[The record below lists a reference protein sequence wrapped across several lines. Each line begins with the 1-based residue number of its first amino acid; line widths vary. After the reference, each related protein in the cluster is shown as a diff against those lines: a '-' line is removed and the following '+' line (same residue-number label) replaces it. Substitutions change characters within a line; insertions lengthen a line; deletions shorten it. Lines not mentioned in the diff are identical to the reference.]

1 METFDRT
8 WIHSP
13 ITTIQS
19 LPLMKI
25 LTRYIF
31 KEMLGPTALGFA
43 FYTFI
48 ILMKNLFDFA
58 GMIIKRSLPGSTVAR
73 LLYLS
78 LPHIVVLTVPMSLLF
93 GILIA
98 VGRLSSDSEIIAMR
112 ALGISTRTIYRPV
125 FLFSFLVFL
134 LNLYLTNFV
143 LPRGNAELQALR
155 SEIFTSQIEKELKPR
170 IFYDE
175 YENLTIY
182 VNDVDAKTLQWKGV
196 FVADTRS
203 ADETRSGLTTIAQQ
217 VDSARREAA
226 QTPTILP
233 QRSSNKIVIADTG
246 NLSILKPNNQVWL
259 NLKNAETH
267 LWDPRKPDR
276 YDLNSNA
283 SQRMRLPDKFSDS
296 TTGYQRSLREMSFR
310 ELMEQAR
317 WAQYSR
323 DPHGRETYWAAKVEM
338 HKMFAIPFAC
348 IVFGILGLPL
358 GITNR
363 RGGQSSGFSLSIA
376 IILVYYV
383 MINNGEHLADSGKIG
398 PAVAMWTPNLI
409 LLGVGIYLLMRANR
423 DTGAQRSEGGIVRRL
438 IQAIRSR
445 KKAGSAT
452 GAAEADGP
460 AILSRFDITFPN
472 TLDRYILREFLKILT
487 LVLVSTAALFVI
499 VDYTDLSGDIRANHI
514 ASSTVSEY
522 YRYLIFQ
529 ILNYTLPISV
539 LVSTLVT
546 FGIFSKNNEVTAF
559 KSSGMSLYRAALPI
573 VGIAVAISA
582 LAYLQLDYVL
592 PYSNQRVE
600 QLRSRIKAKRTTF
613 VVAAPHQQK
622 LWFLGKG
629 RYIINFLAYDR
640 AEKELSQVQ
649 VFELHPTKFRLT
661 RRIYAEHARWDGVG
675 WAFSN
680 GWMRSFGDDGSSTFA
695 PITRP
700 LRLYYSERPD
710 DFETEARAP
719 DQMTFAQL
727 RRYIETI
734 RKSGYAAEELT
745 VKLYTK
751 TSWPFISLVMA
762 LIALP
767 FAFRIGKRGALYGVG
782 VGLLLGIFYWMI
794 FAVFTKFGEVGNLPA
809 ALSAWSAN
817 ILFAIAAVYMFLN
830 VET

>member
-1 METFDRT
+1 
-8 WIHSP
+8 
-13 ITTIQS
+13 
-19 LPLMKI
+19 MKI
-25 LTRYIF
+25 MTRYIF

-58 GMIIKRSLPGSTVAR
+58 GMIIKRSLPASTVGR

-134 LNLYLTNFV
+134 INLYLMNFV
-143 LPRGNAELQALR
+143 LPHGNAELQALR

-175 YENLTIY
+175 FENLTIY
-182 VNDVDAKTLQWKGV
+182 VNDVDPKTAQWKGV
-196 FVADTRS
+196 FVADSRS
-203 ADETRSGLTTIAQQ
+203 ADETRTGTSTGPVTIAQQ
-217 VDSARREAA
+217 IRNARTEAA
-226 QTPTILP
+226 QPASILP
-233 QRSSNKIVIADTG
+233 QRSSNKIIVAESG
-246 NLSILKPNNQVWL
+246 NLSILKPSKQIWL
-259 NLKNAETH
+259 NLKTAETH
-267 LWDPRKPDR
+267 LWDPKKPAQ
-276 YDLNSNA
+276 YDLNTNA
-283 SQRMRLPDKFSDS
+283 VQRMRLPDKYSDS
-296 TTGYQRSLREMSFR
+296 GGGYQRSLREMSFR

-317 WAQYSR
+317 WSQYSH
-323 DPHGRETYWAAKVEM
+323 DADARETYWAAKVEM
-338 HKMFAIPFAC
+338 NKMFAIPFAC

-363 RGGQSSGFSLSIA
+363 RGGKSSGFSLSIA
-376 IILVYYV
+376 IILLYYV
-383 MINNGEHLADSGKIG
+383 MINNLEHLADRGKIG
-398 PAVAMWTPNLI
+398 PAVAMWTPNVVLLI
-409 LLGVGIYLLMRANR
+409 VGIYLLIRANR
-423 DTGAQRSEGGIVRRL
+423 DTGARRSDTGFFRRMVQT
-438 IQAIRSR
+438 IKSR
-445 KKAGSAT
+445 RTEVS
-452 GAAEADGP
+452 GAVADDDEP
-460 AILSRFDITFPN
+460 AVLSRFDITFPN
-472 TLDRYILREFLKILT
+472 TLDRYILREFLKILM
-487 LVLVSTAALFVI
+487 LVLVSTAALYLI

-514 ASSTVSEY
+514 PLHVVASY
-522 YRYLIFQ
+522 YRFLIFQ
-529 ILNYTLPISV
+529 ILNFTMPISV

-546 FGIFSKNNEVTAF
+546 FGIFSKNNEITAF
-559 KSSGMSLYRAALPI
+559 KSGGMSLYRAALPI
-573 VGIAVAISA
+573 IGIALAISV

-600 QLRSRIKAKRTTF
+600 ELRNKIKAKRNIHA
-613 VVAAPHQQK
+613 VSAAHQQK

-640 AEKELSQVQ
+640 DDKELSQVQ
-649 VFELHPTKFRLT
+649 VFEFHPTKFRLT
-661 RRIYAEHARWDGVG
+661 RRVYAEHARWDGVG

-680 GWMRSFGDDGSSTFA
+680 GWVRSFGDDNSSTDT

-700 LRLYYSERPD
+700 LRLYYSERPE
-710 DFETEARAP
+710 DFATEARAP
-719 DQMTFAQL
+719 EQMTFAQL

-734 RKSGYAAEELT
+734 RKSGYAAEELS

-782 VGLLLGIFYWMI
+782 IGLILGIFYWMI

-809 ALSAWSAN
+809 MLSAWSAN

>member
-1 METFDRT
+1 
-8 WIHSP
+8 
-13 ITTIQS
+13 
-19 LPLMKI
+19 MKI

-58 GMIIKRSLPGSTVAR
+58 GMIIKRSLPASTVGR
-73 LLYLS
+73 LLFLS

-134 LNLYLTNFV
+134 INLYLMNFV
-143 LPRGNAELQALR
+143 LPRGNAEFAALR

-170 IFYDE
+170 VFYNE
-175 YENLTIY
+175 YENLTIF

-196 FVADTRS
+196 FVADSRT
-203 ADETRSGLTTIAQQ
+203 ADEARTGTSNGPVTIGQQ
-217 VDSARREAA
+217 IQDAHREAA
-226 QTPTILP
+226 QQPSILP
-233 QRSSNKIVIADTG
+233 QRSSSKIIVAESG
-246 NLSILKPNNQVWL
+246 NLSILKPSNQVWM
-259 NLKNAETH
+259 NLRAAETH
-267 LWDPRKPDR
+267 VWDPKRPDR
-276 YDLNSNA
+276 YDVNSNVV
-283 SQRMRLPDKFSDS
+283 QRMRLPDKYSDS
-296 TTGYQRSLREMSFR
+296 SAASGYQRSLREMSFR

-317 WAQYSR
+317 WSQYSR
-323 DPHGRETYWAAKVEM
+323 DPDARETYWAAKVEM
-338 HKMFAIPFAC
+338 NKMFAIPFAC

-363 RGGQSSGFSLSIA
+363 RGGKSSGFSLSIA
-376 IILVYYV
+376 IILIYYV
-383 MINNGEHLADSGKIG
+383 MINNGEHLADTGKIG
-398 PAVAMWTPNLI
+398 PAVAMWTPNLV
-409 LLGVGIYLLMRANR
+409 LLALGIYLLIRANR
-423 DTGAQRSEGGIVRRL
+423 DTGARRSDVGIVRRL

-445 KKAGSAT
+445 KRT
-452 GAAEADGP
+452 AAAVADEEP

-487 LVLVSTAALFVI
+487 LVLVSTAALFII
-499 VDYTDLSGDIRANHI
+499 VDYTDLSGDIRTNHI
-514 ASSTVSEY
+514 GLHTVVTY
-522 YRYLIFQ
+522 YRFLIFQ

-559 KSSGMSLYRAALPI
+559 KSGGMSLYRAALPI
-573 VGIAVAISA
+573 VGIALVISI

-600 QLRSRIKAKRTTF
+600 EERNRIKARRNVHAIST
-613 VVAAPHQQK
+613 PHQQR

-629 RYIINFLAYDR
+629 RYIINFLAYNRD
-640 AEKELSQVQ
+640 EKELTQVQ

-661 RRIYAEHARWDGVG
+661 RRVYADHARWDGVG

-680 GWMRSFGDDGSSTFA
+680 GWMRSFRDDGSSTDT
-695 PITRP
+695 PITTP
-700 LRLYYSERPD
+700 IRLYYSERPE
-710 DFETEARAP
+710 DFATEARAP

-782 VGLLLGIFYWMI
+782 VGLILGILYWMI

-809 ALSAWSAN
+809 MLSAWSAN
-817 ILFAIAAVYMFLN
+817 VLFAIAAVYMFLH

>member
-1 METFDRT
+1 
-8 WIHSP
+8 
-13 ITTIQS
+13 
-19 LPLMKI
+19 MKI

-73 LLYLS
+73 LLFLS

-134 LNLYLTNFV
+134 INLYLMNFV
-143 LPRGNAELQALR
+143 LPKGNAEFAALR

-170 IFYDE
+170 VFYDE

-182 VNDVDAKTLQWKGV
+182 VNDVDPKTLQWKGV
-196 FVADTRS
+196 FVADSRTV
-203 ADETRSGLTTIAQQ
+203 DETRTGTSNGPVTIAQQ
-217 VDSARREAA
+217 VQDAHREAG
-226 QTPTILP
+226 QTPQILP
-233 QRSSNKIVIADTG
+233 QRSSNKIIVAESG
-246 NLSILKPNNQVWL
+246 NLSILKVTKQVWL
-259 NLKNAETH
+259 NLKTAETH
-267 LWDPRKPDR
+267 LWDPKKPDR

-283 SQRMRLPDKFSDS
+283 VQRMRLPDKYNDS
-296 TTGYQRSLREMSFR
+296 TGGYQRSLREMSFR

-317 WAQYSR
+317 WSQYSH
-323 DPHGRETYWAAKVEM
+323 DADARETYWAAKVEM
-338 HKMFAIPFAC
+338 NKMFAIPFAC

-363 RGGQSSGFSLSIA
+363 RGGKSSGFSLSIA
-376 IILVYYV
+376 IILIYYV

-398 PAVAMWTPNLI
+398 PAVAMWTPNLV
-409 LLGVGIYLLMRANR
+409 LLSLGIYLLIRANR
-423 DTGAQRSEGGIVRRL
+423 DTGGRRSDVGIVRRI
-438 IQAIRSR
+438 IQAIKSR
-445 KKAGSAT
+445 KRT
-452 GAAEADGP
+452 EGAVVDEDP
-460 AILSRFDITFPN
+460 SILSRFDITFPN
-472 TLDRYILREFLKILT
+472 TLDRYILREFLKFLT
-487 LVLVSTAALFVI
+487 LVLVSTAALYLI
-499 VDYTDLSGDIRANHI
+499 VDYTDLSGDIRTNHI
-514 ASSTVSEY
+514 GFQTVASY
-522 YRYLIFQ
+522 YRFLIFQ
-529 ILNYTLPISV
+529 ILNFTLPISV

-559 KSSGMSLYRAALPI
+559 KSGGMSLYRAALPI
-573 VGIAVAISA
+573 VGIALTISV

-600 QLRSRIKAKRTTF
+600 ELRNKIKAKRMVHATPT
-613 VVAAPHQQK
+613 PHQQK

-640 AEKELSQVQ
+640 DEKELSQVQ

-661 RRIYAEHARWDGVG
+661 RRVYAEHARWDGVG
-675 WAFSN
+675 WVFSN

-700 LRLYYSERPD
+700 LRLYYSERPE
-710 DFETEARAP
+710 DFATEARAP

-782 VGLLLGIFYWMI
+782 IGLILGIIYWMV

-809 ALSAWSAN
+809 MLSAWSAN
-817 ILFAIAAVYMFLN
+817 ILFAIGAIYMFLN

>member
-1 METFDRT
+1 
-8 WIHSP
+8 
-13 ITTIQS
+13 
-19 LPLMKI
+19 MKI

-73 LLYLS
+73 LLFLS

-134 LNLYLTNFV
+134 INLYLMNFV
-143 LPRGNAELQALR
+143 LPKGNAEFAALR

-170 IFYDE
+170 VFYDE
-175 YENLTIY
+175 YENLTLY
-182 VNDVDAKTLQWKGV
+182 VNDIDPKTLQWKGV
-196 FVADTRS
+196 FVADSRT
-203 ADETRSGLTTIAQQ
+203 ADETRNGTSSGPVTVAQQ
-217 VDSARREAA
+217 VQDAHQEAA
-226 QTPTILP
+226 QAPQILP
-233 QRSSNKIVIADTG
+233 QQSSNKIIVAESG
-246 NLSILKPNNQVWL
+246 NLSILRTNKQVWL
-259 NLKNAETH
+259 NLKTAQTH
-267 LWDPRKPDR
+267 LWDPKKPDR
-276 YDLNSNA
+276 YDLNSNVV
-283 SQRMRLPDKFSDS
+283 QRMRLPDKGNDA
-296 TTGYQRSLREMSFR
+296 TGGYQRSLREMSFR

-317 WAQYSR
+317 WSQYSH
-323 DPHGRETYWAAKVEM
+323 DADARETYWAAKVEM
-338 HKMFAIPFAC
+338 NKMFAIPFAC

-363 RGGQSSGFSLSIA
+363 RGGKSSGFSLSIA
-376 IILVYYV
+376 IILIYYV

-398 PAVAMWTPNLI
+398 PAVAMWTPNLV
-409 LLGVGIYLLMRANR
+409 LLSLGIYLLIRANR
-423 DTGAQRSEGGIVRRL
+423 DSGGRRSDVGIFRRI
-438 IQAIRSR
+438 IQAIKSR
-445 KKAGSAT
+445 KRT
-452 GAAEADGP
+452 DGAVVDEDPG
-460 AILSRFDITFPN
+460 ILSRFDITFPN

-487 LVLVSTAALFVI
+487 LVLVSTAALYLI

-514 ASSTVSEY
+514 PFHIVGSY
-522 YRYLIFQ
+522 YRFLIFQ
-529 ILNYTLPISV
+529 ILNFTLPISV

-559 KSSGMSLYRAALPI
+559 KSGGMSLYRAALPI
-573 VGIAVAISA
+573 VGIALAISV

-600 QLRSRIKAKRTTF
+600 ELRNRIKAKRTVHATPT
-613 VVAAPHQQK
+613 PHQQK

-640 AEKELSQVQ
+640 DEKELSQVQ

-661 RRIYAEHARWDGVG
+661 RRVYAEHARWDGVG
-675 WAFSN
+675 WVFSN
-680 GWMRSFGDDGSSTFA
+680 GWMRSFGDDSSSTFA

-700 LRLYYSERPD
+700 LRLYYSERPE
-710 DFETEARAP
+710 DFATEARAP

-734 RKSGYAAEELT
+734 RRSGYAAEELT

-782 VGLLLGIFYWMI
+782 IGLILGIVYWMV

-809 ALSAWSAN
+809 MLSAWSAN
-817 ILFAIAAVYMFLN
+817 ILFAIGAIYMFLN